1 MNFWEAQ
8 EKVEAVAFI
17 VDRAH
22 PQYAGKL
29 SHAELLKHVMQG
41 EGKFGHCRDYVMN
54 TLVHLRQMNIHDKTL
69 EAIGA
74 ELHLL
79 GG

>member
-1 MNFWEAQ
+1 
-8 EKVEAVAFI
+8 
-17 VDRAH
+17 
-22 PQYAGKL
+22 
-29 SHAELLKHVMQG
+29 
-41 EGKFGHCRDYVMN
+41 MN

-69 EAIGA
+69 EAIGT